1 MNVRSIIVAAMSC
14 GAIIAAAPATAQQR
28 ASEECRTEARAL
40 CAMDDRAERRSCM
53 REKVSE
59 LSEGCRAE
67 FAKMREARANG
78 EGGQR
83 QRSDR
88 QGQGRGQGQASEGAM
103 SEGNAN

>member
-1 MNVRSIIVAAMSC
+1 MTVRSIIVAAMSC
-14 GAIIAAAPATAQQR
+14 GAMIAAAPATAQQR
-28 ASEECRTEARAL
+28 PSEECRAEARAL

-59 LSEGCRAE
+59 LSEGCRGE

-83 QRSDR
+83 ERGDR
-88 QGQGRGQGQASEGAM
+88 QGRGQGQASEGARP
-103 SEGNAN
+103 EGSAN